1 MQVYKS
7 EFYQNTEQKSCTVK
21 DKLELEL
28 EEEAIPVLML
38 PETQSSVRDQIPYAL
53 RRSGQ
58 STDIYTTSGKER
70 RSKGRD
76 NKSGST

>member
-21 DKLELEL
+21 DKLV
-28 EEEAIPVLML
+28 EEEVIPVLTL
-38 PETQSSVRDQIPYAL
+38 PETQSTVRDQIPYAP

-70 RSKGRD
+70 RSKV
-76 NKSGST
+76 